1 MKRYLF
7 YVMTLLSL
15 LGFGCNDKPT
25 FKSVGVEEF
34 AAVIEDSNTIVVDV
48 RRADE
53 WAAGH
58 LEAATYNIDV
68 LKEDFE
74 QIAEATLPKDKT
86 IAIYCRS
93 GRRSKDAATKLAQG
107 GFEVVELDGGVISWQ
122 DSGREL
128 VK

>member
-1 MKRYLF
+1 
-7 YVMTLLSL
+7 MTLLSL

-34 AAVIEDSNTIVVDV
+34 AAIIDDKNTVVVDV

-58 LEAATYNIDV
+58 LEAAEYNIDV
-68 LKEDFE
+68 LQEEFE
-74 QIAEATLPKDKT
+74 QRATASLPKDKT

-93 GRRSKDAATKLAQG
+93 GRRSKDAATKLSHI
-107 GFEVVELDGGVISWQ
+107 GFDVVELDGGIISWQ
-122 DSGREL
+122 DGGL
-128 VK
+128 PVVK